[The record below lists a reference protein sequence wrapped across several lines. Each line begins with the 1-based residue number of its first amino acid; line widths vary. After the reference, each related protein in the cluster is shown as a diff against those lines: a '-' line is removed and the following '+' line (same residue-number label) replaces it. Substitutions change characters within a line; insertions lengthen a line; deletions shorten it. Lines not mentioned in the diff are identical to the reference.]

1 MTESVERKDETNFA
15 RLRSDIEAQV
25 DRKIRTPKD
34 FDFLSACIAERLH
47 QTVSTSTL
55 KRVWSY
61 VASDTKPRLSTLD
74 ILAQFIGY
82 HDWEDYCASDTEN
95 DVATEQADLQSPSL
109 TSPQDQRKPRH
120 NGLMILLAVVAVS
133 LVVGILYLVRESK
146 EASDS
151 PHIIRQ
157 GDTFATYDDIHRLF
171 GIHVRDTAWWQAVP
185 RQDGLYVWCP
195 QHHHPQWHNEGDSS
209 RLFPTIAEYLTFDD
223 NNDSINTA
231 IVNRLNAERYNVAIR
246 FKELR
251 LTFMRGLRSDS
262 AFTFLGAYRISV
274 ALTDTTR
281 TVWERVALDIDL
293 EHLDNLQKLRN

>member
-1 MTESVERKDETNFA
+1 MTESVERKDENNFA

-25 DRKIRTPKD
+25 GRKIRTPKD

-47 QTVSTSTL
+47 QPISTSTL

-61 VASDTKPRLSTLD
+61 VATDTKPRLSTLD
-74 ILAQFIGY
+74 LLAQFVGY
-82 HDWEDYCASDTEN
+82 HDWEDYCSTDTEN
-95 DVATEQADLQSPSL
+95 GVATEQADLQSPPL
-109 TSPQDQRKPRH
+109 TSPKGQHKFWK
-120 NGLMILLAVVAVS
+120 NGLMILLAVVVVS
-133 LVVGILYLVRESK
+133 LIVGILYIVRGSNDTDT
-146 EASDS
+146 S
-151 PHIIRQ
+151 HFIRQ
-157 GDTFATYDDIHRLF
+157 GDTFASYDDIHRLF

-209 RLFPTIAEYLTFDD
+209 RLFPTIAEYLTFD
-223 NNDSINTA
+223 NSDSISTS

-262 AFTFLGAYRISV
+262 TFTFLGAYRISV